1 MAVTSMKAIRKPP
14 SQFAPDFPY
23 APLPPAG
30 RPGPRDGSLRPEERI
45 AAFHGQLTRRTMV
58 FPAIA
63 VLGPGKVGQL
73 GAGLLTEAGF
83 EVTGFAAARPSVEA
97 SRPRLGP

>member
-1 MAVTSMKAIRKPP
+1 M
-14 SQFAPDFPY
+14 
-23 APLPPAG
+23 
-30 RPGPRDGSLRPEERI
+30 
-45 AAFHGQLTRRTMV
+45 

-63 VLGPGKVGQL
+63 VLGPGKVGHF